1 MKTNKHQT
9 LLLTQNN
16 EAIRARDIV
25 IHFDY
30 SSGTARS
37 YLSYLARQGLL
48 ERTVKGYVLS
58 EKGIERLEYFQV
70 SGCGSFDC
78 PLCIEKKANHFIC
91 PECGHAIPI
100 KEARILPGTEN
111 SFYKIHSGVYCPECD
126 ELIFDE
132 NKALL
137 LGIQKETK

>member
-9 LLLTQNN
+9 LLLAKND

-25 IHFDY
+25 TQFGY

-37 YLSYLARQGLL
+37 YLSYLARHGLL
-48 ERTVKGYVLS
+48 ERTVTGYVLT
-58 EKGIERLEYFQV
+58 EKGKERLEYFEA

-78 PLCIEKKANHFIC
+78 PLCIEKKTNHYIC
-91 PECGHAIPI
+91 PECGYELPK
-100 KEARILPGTEN
+100 KEA
-111 SFYKIHSGVYCPECD
+111 KIQPEKDYLVVVRHAGVFCPECK

-132 NKALL
+132 AQAHL
-137 LGIQKETK
+137 LGIPKEK

>member
-9 LLLTQNN
+9 LLLTKNK

-25 IHFDY
+25 THFDY

-37 YLSYLARQGLL
+37 YLSYLARHGLL

-78 PLCIEKKANHFIC
+78 PLCEEKKANHFIC
-91 PECGHAIPI
+91 PDCGHEMHK
-100 KEARILPGTEN
+100 KEARILPEKDYL
-111 SFYKIHSGVYCPECD
+111 FAVRHAGVYCPDCEA
-126 ELIFDE
+126 LVFDE
-132 NKALL
+132 PRALL
-137 LGIQKETK
+137 LGIRKETK